1 MGNTKQLFKILI
13 AAAWIDGSIQPQE
26 RKYLH
31 SMASQYN
38 LTEEPEIKSLLL
50 ENKPVKSADFYSWLR
65 EYLGDHPT
73 EADYQKVIEAVSS
86 IIYSDGSVE
95 TEEAELLTKI
105 QNLAVNHDS
114 PRPAFDKVLKTIQ
127 KLYQKAVKQQS

>member
-1 MGNTKQLFKILI
+1 MGNTKQLLKILI
-13 AAAWIDGSIQPQE
+13 AAAWIDGEIQPEE

-31 SMASQYN
+31 SMVNQYN
-38 LTEEPEIKSLLL
+38 LAEDPEIKSLLL
-50 ENKPVKSADFYSWLR
+50 EIKPVKSEDFYGWLR
-65 EYLGDHPT
+65 EYLGDNPT

-105 QNLAVNHDS
+105 QNLSASHDT
-114 PRPAFDKVLKTIQ
+114 PHPAFEKVLNTIQ